1 MLLAAIL
8 EKSATNNLMD
18 DEDLAMYLGCTN
30 IEFIRYHKKL
40 RDMDKAGII
49 QIGGGRGGRRCYRV
63 SPETLKAVESNGEF
77 NPVKMSGL
85 MTEELFFNE
94 ADAVFTKR
102 IENVEQSVDQMNNAI
117 QNIILEEMESIEGIL
132 IATTNLLSNLD
143 PAFERRFIFKVEFK
157 MPEKDSR
164 AKIWKSMIPTL
175 SEEDASVLADKYAFS
190 GGNIENIARK
200 STVEYV
206 LSGNEPTLSSLE
218 GYCQEEILDKKENR
232 NRIGF

>member
-8 EKSATNNLMD
+8 EKSANNNLMD

-49 QIGGGRGGRRCYRV
+49 QIGGGRCYRV

-85 MTEELFFNE
+85 TTEELFFNE

-102 IENVEQSVDQMNNAI
+102 IENVEQSVDQMNNSI

-132 IATTNLLSNLD
+132 IATTNLLFNLD

-164 AKIWKSMIPTL
+164 AKIWRSMIPTL
-175 SEEDASVLADKYAFS
+175 SEEDAAVLADKYAFS
-190 GGNIENIARK
+190 G
-200 STVEYV
+200 
-206 LSGNEPTLSSLE
+206 
-218 GYCQEEILDKKENR
+218 
-232 NRIGF
+232 